1 MNMEI
6 TIPEFFNI
14 KHYKALTHLSSLDDT
29 EQMVHTISVITN
41 QPREEVMRWS
51 ISSIVDVYKAINDM
65 LSDALPSF
73 HPIIEWNGV
82 LYGYQPM
89 SKMTL
94 GEYIDID
101 GLIKDI
107 DKNISAI
114 LALLYRP
121 LTKNKIK
128 ESTYI
133 FKSTIKA
140 MKYDVENVFDYYDV
154 EDYDIDKHKQQTLE
168 FEKFPIDIALG
179 AMGFFLDIKT
189 TLLNDSQIYFLN
201 PHVALTL
208 KPNKRKPRLAS
219 IMDGFSLSTSLLK
232 PISYQSMETN
242 V

>member
-1 MNMEI
+1 
-6 TIPEFFNI
+6 
-14 KHYKALTHLSSLDDT
+14 
-29 EQMVHTISVITN
+29 
-41 QPREEVMRWS
+41 
-51 ISSIVDVYKAINDM
+51 M

-73 HPIIEWNGV
+73 HPIIEWDGV

-101 GLIKDI
+101 GLLKDT

-121 LTKNKIK
+121 LTSNKIK
-128 ESTYI
+128 ESTFI

-140 MKYDVENVFDYYDV
+140 MKYEVENVFDYYDV
-154 EDYDIDKHKQQTLE
+154 EEYDIDKHKQRTLE

-189 TLLNDSQIYFLN
+189 TLSNDSQIYFLN
-201 PHVALTL
+201 PHVAMTL

>member
-1 MNMEI
+1 
-6 TIPEFFNI
+6 
-14 KHYKALTHLSSLDDT
+14 
-29 EQMVHTISVITN
+29 
-41 QPREEVMRWS
+41 
-51 ISSIVDVYKAINDM
+51 
-65 LSDALPSF
+65 
-73 HPIIEWNGV
+73 
-82 LYGYQPM
+82 M

-101 GLIKDI
+101 GLLKDA

-140 MKYDVENVFDYYDV
+140 MKYEVENVFDYYDV
-154 EDYDIDKHKQQTLE
+154 EDYDIDKHKQRTLE
-168 FEKFPIDIALG
+168 FENFPIDIALG

-189 TLLNDSQIYFLN
+189 TLSNDSQIYFLN
-201 PHVALTL
+201 PHVAQTL

-232 PISYQSMETN
+232 PISYQSMATN